1 MMSPIREWR
10 EWTDEKGAYHL
21 HRIFK
26 PVGGPNFFVMASY
39 SRIAKRILYWINRSP
54 DSFTKEDWEALRYE
68 ISALADLHYGFAPD
82 EWKGLVGYSTTYSVI
97 PADQVLHEPI
107 PADQAVHKL
116 SFRVP
121 NQVDAQHFLK
131 VVSEFVA
138 PLAEGHNVEVGPLSL
153 TIPITRKTPH
163 MRPPSITRLFYVTG
177 KTIRKRQKAAF
188 NFPNLVDQAIYQ
200 FVRALQACGGL
211 VVKCPECS
219 QIFLADRINQ
229 KYCSPRCL
237 SRVTTRRSRTS
248 QKEVK
253 STAKDRKGTPKRV
266 VKRSSKEKN

>member
-10 EWTDEKGAYHL
+10 EWTDAKGDYHIE
-21 HRIFK
+21 RIWK
-26 PVGGPNFFVMASY
+26 PVRGSSRFFMASY
-39 SRIAKRILYWINRSP
+39 SQIAKRILYWINRSP

-68 ISALADLHYGFAPD
+68 ISALADLHYDLAPD
-82 EWKGLVGYSTTYSVI
+82 EWKGLVEYSKTYPAI
-97 PADQVLHEPI
+97 PAETFAILADQVI
-107 PADQAVHKL
+107 HKISL
-116 SFRVP
+116 RLP

-163 MRPPSITRLFYVTG
+163 MRPPRITKLVYITG
-177 KTIRKRQKAAF
+177 KTIRKREKVAF